1 MGIISWLLVGIV
13 AGWLAGLIMKGRGF
27 GLVGN
32 IVIGVVG
39 ALVGGWLAGAL
50 FNIHQPITGF
60 NLSTIVVAFLGAV
73 IVLYIAR
80 LAKA

>member
-13 AGWLAGLIMKGRGF
+13 AGWLAGLVMKGKGF
-27 GLVGN
+27 GLIGN
-32 IVIGVVG
+32 MVIGVVG

-50 FNIHQPITGF
+50 FSIHQPITGF

-73 IVLYIAR
+73 IVLYVAR
-80 LAKA
+80 LAKI